1 MIPPNSYIFLISLR
15 EQHTILKSHF
25 KAMNHKIIAFT
36 LLCTTKLFCQQLTLQ
51 QCIEK
56 GKQNNVAVK
65 LAEQSLE
72 TRQKIAQSSKNN
84 ILPKV
89 DFLGGYNYIGEPIRV
104 NLQQVKDGIV
114 EGSASQ
120 SAYSANAAYQQ
131 ITGNPLPQQ
140 VQNVIYQTSKD
151 IISAVYPNYNPAI
164 AKQSYF
170 LAGILVRQPI
180 YLGGKLNAS
189 RELSKQQVESGKAN
203 LESIQNLNSY
213 NISLNY
219 IQIMYLNSMIRKQ
232 EKMAEALESNE
243 KYAQNLLKAEIIP
256 PYLKNWSDI
265 AKIQGETTLK
275 NLRLEKENTLLTL
288 KDLMGIPLDES
299 LEINEEL
306 NENIEVNSFGSS
318 DKNTDLK
325 LLQSKKKEAQTT
337 NDITKSLS
345 KPNIF
350 AIGNYQF
357 FRNDLPLITP
367 PWLVGV
373 EVQWTLFDPERRSR
387 NQASESLVKEADLL
401 IDQKQ
406 KSVDLAVRISE
417 NKLISFKEQKE
428 TLDLARKQAYTTAE
442 MVRKRMENSLS
453 SVKDVNDALQL
464 QYEAE
469 KLYYTS
475 LVAYQTVVATYFYIT
490 GNVENITN
498 YIP

>member
-1 MIPPNSYIFLISLR
+1 MN
-15 EQHTILKSHF
+15 LK
-25 KAMNHKIIAFT
+25 KITLLLFFT
-36 LLCTTKLFCQQLTLQ
+36 LSIKVFCQQFSLK

-56 GKQNNVAVK
+56 AHQNNSVVK

-72 TRQKIAQSSKNN
+72 TRQQLLESNKNN
-84 ILPKV
+84 GLPKV
-89 DFLGGYNYIGEPIRV
+89 DLLAGYNYIGEPIKI

-114 EGSASQ
+114 EGSATQ
-120 SAYSANAAYQQ
+120 SASSANAVYQQ

-164 AKQSYF
+164 TKQSYF

-180 YLGGKLNAS
+180 YLGGKLNAAK
-189 RELSKQQVESGKAN
+189 ELSKQQVESGKAN
-203 LESIQNLNSY
+203 LESSQDITAY

-219 IQIMYLNSMIRKQ
+219 IQVMYLNSMIKKQ
-232 EKMAEALESNE
+232 EKIVESLENNE
-243 KYAQNLLKAEIIP
+243 KYAQSLLKAEIIP
-256 PYLKNWSDI
+256 PYLKNWSNI
-265 AKIQGETTLK
+265 TKLQGETNLK
-275 NLRLEKENTLLTL
+275 NLKLEKENALLTL
-288 KDLMGIPLDES
+288 KDLMGIS
-299 LEINEEL
+299 LNEPIEINEEL
-306 NENIEVNSFGSS
+306 NENIEVPNFSS
-318 DKNTDLK
+318 SEKNADLK
-325 LLQSKKKEAQTT
+325 LLLSKKKEAETT
-337 NDITKSLS
+337 HNITKSLS
-345 KPNIF
+345 RPNIF

-367 PWLVGV
+367 PWLVGI
-373 EVQWTLFDPERRSR
+373 EMQWTLFDPERKSK
-387 NQASESLVKEADLL
+387 NLASQSLIKEADLL
-401 IDQKQ
+401 INQKQ
-406 KSVDLAVRISE
+406 KSVDLATKISE
-417 NKLISFKEQKE
+417 NKLISFKEQSE
-428 TLDLARKQAYTTAE
+428 TFDAARKQTYTTTE

-475 LVAYQTVVATYFYIT
+475 LVAYQTVIATYFYIT